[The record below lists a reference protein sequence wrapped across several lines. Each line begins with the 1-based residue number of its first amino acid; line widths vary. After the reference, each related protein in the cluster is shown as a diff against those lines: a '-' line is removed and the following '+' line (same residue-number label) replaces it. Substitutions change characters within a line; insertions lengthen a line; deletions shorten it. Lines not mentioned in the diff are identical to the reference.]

1 MCKEILIS
9 FFDLLDIASN
19 RCIHS
24 FIMLA
29 IASFN
34 LNEPSAHFTMNH
46 PISSHMNPTLVF
58 HSKADKAIFVS
69 KQVDWF
75 ESLIESQ
82 TSTSITFKEQM
93 QADFFKKSVHV
104 YGYANAV

>member
-1 MCKEILIS
+1 VCKEILIS

-58 HSKADKAIFVS
+58 HSKADKAIFVGALS
-69 KQVDWF
+69 RKSALAF
-75 ESLIESQ
+75 ACARMHSLGEKGTLANISRFP
-82 TSTSITFKEQM
+82 TITQRKEGS
-93 QADFFKKSVHV
+93 A
-104 YGYANAV
+104 